1 MRIDVAALL
10 FDIDGTLVASIDTV
24 ERVWRAWAATR
35 GLDPEPILL
44 TCHGRRSEDTLAELL
59 PQEEIPRALAEL
71 DALELEYA
79 GSEVALPGTRALL
92 EQLARETHPRWAA
105 VTSGGRS
112 IMEPRLRAAG
122 LPVPPVFIAA
132 EDVPRGKPDP
142 AGYRMAARELGVDPA
157 DCLVIEDAPAG
168 IGAGLAAGGHVLAV
182 ATSHSEPELQSAA
195 TFFAAMLGHSNRSN
209 VHSGTGARS
218 AAQFAVV
225 GDLDACEFVL
235 DPDRIRVRT
244 R

>member
-10 FDIDGTLVASIDTV
+10 FDIDGTLVASVDTV

-71 DALELEYA
+71 DALEIEHA
-79 GSEVALPGTRALL
+79 GGEVALPGTRALL
-92 EQLARETHPRWAA
+92 EQLARETQPRWAA

-122 LPVPPVFIAA
+122 LPVPQVFIAA
-132 EDVPRGKPDP
+132 EDVSRGKPDP
-142 AGYRMAARELGVDPA
+142 AGYLMAARELGINPA

-182 ATSHSEPELQSAA
+182 ATSHAEPELQSAA
-195 TFFAAMLGHSNRSN
+195 TFFAAMLGRNSRSSDQ
-209 VHSGTGARS
+209 SGTGATS

-225 GDLDACEFVL
+225 RDLDACEFAL

-244 R
+244 S